1 MHNRDTVP
9 TAQRMLPDGLRILDL
24 VGSTPEGTLYHAE
37 YLDGRE
43 VALLL
48 GSLESREVNASR
60 RNLLERAIRIQHV
73 NVAGTYEVGGLE
85 DGSLYVVLEKVS
97 GEPLSK
103 LLTAGHEF
111 SIPEALD
118 VALQV
123 AAGLRAAHREGFV
136 HGSLSPDT
144 ILITEAHGRAQ
155 IKLIGF
161 QLDPSLGESGNALPL
176 RKGAS
181 AYASPERLA
190 GHPPNDRADVYS
202 LGAVLHHLL
211 SSQPPDSGEV
221 DGSVPAVT
229 RDVLVTALAPAPAQ
243 RYSISEFYEVLERL
257 TEVAAERSGPVSRR
271 VLALG
276 VVGAAAV
283 VVLGAG
289 VSLLTRAELPGSR
302 EARPTTTHVESPE
315 TPVPTRPPSVSTPAT
330 PAQAQSPSPANS
342 TLRRDTLRVRSSP
355 VARPAR
361 EARVPRP
368 ETHSAESLVADGYR
382 PTATDT
388 VGTDTTGTDTI
399 GTDTVSTPPPEPRT
413 IEDRAQIY
421 LRIGLDEARRQLGRP
436 VHAIEGM
443 SPLFHGLAMGVGSP
457 FTDSRPVVRSVYLG
471 PNESLILLDQQRVRP
486 GDKVPQGGPGW
497 RVGDVM
503 LYLHGEVRP
512 EVLGNLSRR
521 VR

>member
-1 MHNRDTVP
+1 MHDRDTLP
-9 TAQRMLPDGLRILDL
+9 TARRMLPDGLRILDL

-48 GSLESREVNASR
+48 GSLESHEVNASR

-111 SIPEALD
+111 SLPEALD
-118 VALQV
+118 IALQV

-136 HGSLSPDT
+136 HGSLSPET
-144 ILITEAHGRAQ
+144 ILVSEAHGRAQ
-155 IKLIGF
+155 IKLVGF

-176 RKGAS
+176 RKGAG

-190 GHPPNDRADVYS
+190 GHPPNDRADVFS

-211 SSQPPDSGEV
+211 SGRPPDSGEV
-221 DGSVPAVT
+221 DGSLPAVT
-229 RDVLVTALAPAPAQ
+229 RDVLVTALAPAPAR

-257 TEVAAERSGPVSRR
+257 TEVAAERTGPVSRR

-302 EARPTTTHVESPE
+302 EVRPTTTRVESPE
-315 TPVPTRPPSVSTPAT
+315 PPAT
-330 PAQAQSPSPANS
+330 QPPKVSAPATAPAQSPPPANS
-342 TLRRDTLRVRSSP
+342 TSRRDTLHVRSNP

-368 ETHSAESLVADGYR
+368 ETDSAESLVGDGYR

-388 VGTDTTGTDTI
+388 VGTDTIGTDTT

-497 RVGDVM
+497 RVGDIM